1 MLLIVKLEE
10 EEERSGFLPV
20 VNVYEFCLVNTYND
34 TKRKRSGFSNLL

>member
-1 MLLIVKLEE
+1 MLLIVKL

-34 TKRKRSGFSNLL
+34 TKGKRSGFSNLL